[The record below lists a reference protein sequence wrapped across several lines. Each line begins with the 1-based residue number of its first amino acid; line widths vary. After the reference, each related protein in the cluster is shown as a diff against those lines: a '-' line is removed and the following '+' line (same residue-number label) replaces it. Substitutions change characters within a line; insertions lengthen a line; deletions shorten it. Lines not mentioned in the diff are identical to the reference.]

1 MVEAELTNSDFD
13 HFIKSNPLYLNRVF
27 NHSLNK
33 ITTLTSLFKNIED
46 YCFNQIPGNRA
57 ISSYV
62 DKQSCYFNILYE
74 NLLKNSKLH
83 LTIFQNKNKDSR
95 ELFGELLEPYKK
107 YGKME
112 LLLDNEKLVNESL
125 INEILPD
132 NLKQLR
138 NDLKHSSDKKCKL
151 NELFVAKSSSPNF
164 GYRFHFGIEYI
175 LNDNTELVVF
185 TTCDFNKR

>member
-13 HFIKSNPLYLNRVF
+13 NFIKSNPLYLNRIF

-46 YCFNQIPGNRA
+46 YCFNQIPGNRI

-62 DKQSCYFNILYE
+62 NKQSCYFNILYE
-74 NLLKNSKLH
+74 NILKNSKLH
-83 LTIFQNKNKDSR
+83 LTIFQNKNQKSK
-95 ELFGELLEPYKK
+95 ELFNNLLEPYKN
-107 YGKME
+107 YGKVE
-112 LLLDNEKLVNESL
+112 LLINAENL

-138 NDLKHSSDKKCKL
+138 NDLKHFDDKDCKL
-151 NELFVAKSSSPNF
+151 HELFIAKSSSPTF
-164 GYRFHFGIEYI
+164 DYRFHFGIEYH
-175 LNDNTELVVF
+175 LNDGSELVVF
-185 TTCDFNKR
+185 TTCDFNKND